1 MILLKMGKTKMNR
14 ITGGICCV
22 YSIDNIYEGSYECYT
37 ELYYNQGIDN
47 RIDNSSYQNQE
58 KLKIVVK
65 NYKKSLEN
73 CKLTIFKKHDN
84 NYYALKEYKVIE
96 NGVEDENAWVID
108 DADIILSEIE
118 QIPREEYEKLRL
130 KRINNIEW
138 NKIKT
143 EFSGEI
149 ITKDK
154 AFENL
159 CIDLINKIKITEIET
174 FHPKGRRRWRT

>member
-1 MILLKMGKTKMNR
+1 MNR
-14 ITGGICCV
+14 INGGICCV
-22 YSIDNIYEGSYECYT
+22 YSVDNIYKGSYECYT
-37 ELYYNQGIDN
+37 EAYFNQGIDN
-47 RIDNSSYQNQE
+47 RIDNSSYQNQG

-65 NYKKSLEN
+65 NYKKSLED
-73 CKLTIFKKHDN
+73 CKLTIFKKNDN
-84 NYYALKEYKVIE
+84 NYYALKEYKVNE

-108 DADIILSEIE
+108 DADLILSEIE
-118 QIPREEYEKLRL
+118 QISREEYEKLRL

-143 EFSGEI
+143 ELSGEI

-159 CIDLINKIKITEIET
+159 CIDLINRIKITKEWG
-174 FHPKGRRRWRT
+174 FHPKGRWR